1 MTVLHK
7 PNLQSQNTAI
17 NRTDREFK
25 IAVMKKLMTCTET
38 QEGSSV
44 SSELKIREEIFYQG
58 DWKSEKETNS
68 GAEELNKWDEDNN
81 RKSSGHRADHVEE
94 RISEPE
100 DRNLEMIC

>member
-1 MTVLHK
+1 MCKLRNNTSSTMKSYGNIV
-7 PNLQSQNTAI
+7 SQKENDNSLEIKLKVIDNCAI
-17 NRTDREFK
+17 ADREFK

-68 GAEELNKWDEDNN
+68 GADELNK
-81 RKSSGHRADHVEE
+81 
-94 RISEPE
+94 
-100 DRNLEMIC
+100 